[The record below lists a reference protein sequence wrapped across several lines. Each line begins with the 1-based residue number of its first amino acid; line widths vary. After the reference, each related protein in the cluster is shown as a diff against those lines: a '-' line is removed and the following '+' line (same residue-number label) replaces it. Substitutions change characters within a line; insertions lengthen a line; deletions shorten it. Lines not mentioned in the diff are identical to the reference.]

1 MPSYDFRCN
10 ACGQALTL
18 FYRSYKAYDAAVPTC
33 PHCGAA
39 DLTRVITSVSIA
51 RAGSV
56 SYADLSAGEMLSV
69 LEKGDAGEVSELHRQ
84 VYNSDGKA
92 ADA

>member
-18 FYRSYKAYDAAVPTC
+18 FYRSYKAYDEAVPTC

-39 DLTRVITSVSIA
+39 DLTRVITSVRIA
-51 RAGSV
+51 RAGSA
-56 SYADLSAGEMLSV
+56 SYADMSAGEMLSV

-84 VYNSDGKA
+84 VYDSGGES

>member
-18 FYRSYKAYDAAVPTC
+18 FYRTYKAYDEAVPTC

-39 DLTRVITSVSIA
+39 DLTRIITSVRVA
-51 RAGSV
+51 RPGRDYAG
-56 SYADLSAGEMLSV
+56 LSSGEMLSV
-69 LEKGDAGEVSELHRQ
+69 LEKGDAGEVDELHRQ
-84 VYNSDGKA
+84 VYDTGGQ
-92 ADA
+92 ADAS